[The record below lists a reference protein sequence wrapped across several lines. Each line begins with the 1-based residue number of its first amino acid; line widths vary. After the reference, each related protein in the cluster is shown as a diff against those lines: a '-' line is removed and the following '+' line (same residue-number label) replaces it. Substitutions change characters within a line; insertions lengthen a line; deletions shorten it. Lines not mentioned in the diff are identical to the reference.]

1 VRKEDKTG
9 LTAYDDMNV
18 PTLHSTVMVE
28 NKENRTKKRLGR
40 PPKIK
45 KKKGVMGRPK
55 GDKAIMDEYRQR
67 LIASPKSKKVLDVIL
82 TAALNDDHKHQ
93 AAAWKLLVERLM
105 PISTFDPKAG
115 NQQPSISI
123 NISGVGEVDIAN
135 LEPLEGDYESLEGEY
150 EEDDQ
155 YDE

>member
-1 VRKEDKTG
+1 LKQRIEDKTG
-9 LTAYDDMNV
+9 LEAYDQMNV
-18 PTLHSTVMVE
+18 PTLHSRVMEE

-45 KKKGVMGRPK
+45 KKKGIIGRPK

-82 TAALNDDHKHQ
+82 NAALDDGHKGQ
-93 AAAWKLLVERLM
+93 QAAWKLLVERLM

-135 LEPLEGDYESLEGEY
+135 LEPLEGEY

-155 YDE
+155 YDDE